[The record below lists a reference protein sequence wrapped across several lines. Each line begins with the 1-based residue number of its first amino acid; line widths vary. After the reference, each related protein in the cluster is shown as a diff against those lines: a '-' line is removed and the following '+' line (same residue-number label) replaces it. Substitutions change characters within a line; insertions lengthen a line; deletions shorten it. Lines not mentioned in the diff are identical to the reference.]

1 MGGCVTEWVQLT
13 VQDAADLSKGSVL
26 VCLSLIQCARIGP
39 QRPQKKTSSIVNHK
53 KCQKCKRAQP
63 SRQLSAPSKQ
73 MTRMQIEIRRQFL
86 DRRAA
91 IPIAIQGLGRWV
103 LVAAPP
109 AQLWACKARRLLLA
123 LISSFPRFCQR
134 HLRHLQERRGQGP
147 ALQPS
152 RCRLRA
158 CSPTHPPTA
167 QTCAA
172 TWQLAC
178 ITQKL
183 TRRQQLSP
191 GYSGLGLPSLK
202 RIAGFLCL
210 VLRAHGR
217 VLR

>member
-53 KCQKCKRAQP
+53 KCQKCTRAQP

-109 AQLWACKARRLLLA
+109 AQFWACKARRLLLA
-123 LISSFPRFCQR
+123 LISAILPAARCAI
-134 HLRHLQERRGQGP
+134 HLQERRGPGQRCSHP
-147 ALQPS
+147 AVACAPARQLIRQPS
-152 RCRLRA
+152 KLA
-158 CSPTHPPTA
+158 QPPGNWHA
-167 QTCAA
+167 SH
-172 TWQLAC
+172 
-178 ITQKL
+178 
-183 TRRQQLSP
+183 RN
-191 GYSGLGLPSLK
+191 
-202 RIAGFLCL
+202 
-210 VLRAHGR
+210 
-217 VLR
+217 